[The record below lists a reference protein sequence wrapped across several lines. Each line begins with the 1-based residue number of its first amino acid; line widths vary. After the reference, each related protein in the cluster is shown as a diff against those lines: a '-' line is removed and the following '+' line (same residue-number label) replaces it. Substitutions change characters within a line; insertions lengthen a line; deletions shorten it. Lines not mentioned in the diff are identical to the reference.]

1 MADIASILRFAS
13 DIGQRNRNEL
23 AACSN
28 SSLRPMAHPQY
39 PHFLAPLDLGFV
51 TLRNRALMGSMHTA
65 LEETEGGFE
74 RLAAFYAERAKGEA
88 GLIVTGGIA
97 PNSAGR
103 VFTGAAKMD
112 TEHEADEH
120 RVITKAVHDNG
131 GLIAMQVLHTGRYGY
146 HKESVGASEIQAP
159 ISISKPKKLTNEGI
173 LQTIADYANCARLA
187 QHAGYDGVEIMGS
200 EGYLINQFTAAR
212 TNNRDDEWG
221 GTYENR
227 MRFPVEVVKAVRKA
241 VGEKF
246 IIIYRLS
253 LLDLVDGGSTWDEVV
268 LLGKAIEKAGATI
281 INTGI
286 GWHEA
291 RIPTIAMVVPRGIF
305 SSVTAKLKKEVS
317 LPVVTSNRINTPELA
332 EEIIASGKADLVS
345 MARPFL
351 ADGEFVA
358 KSRAGK
364 AQLIN
369 TCIACNQACLDHTF
383 SGKLTSCLVN
393 PRACNETNLNYIKT
407 TTPKK
412 IAVVGAGPAGLSAA
426 TVAAERGHNVT
437 LYDAADKIGGQLNI
451 AREIPSKREF
461 DETVRYFSNMLKE
474 YKVNVHLGK
483 RVSADELKNSKFDH
497 VILATGIIPRKL
509 SIPGGDSAKVLS
521 YIDVLRDKKPVGK
534 TVAIVGGGGIGYD
547 TSLYLTDPGHDTW
560 AKPEEFAKEW
570 GFDLSAKTRAGI
582 TEKSAAHAKSPRQV
596 TMLKRSKGKFGGSL
610 GKTTGWVHKITLEE
624 RGVEQLSNVTYEK
637 IDDAGLHYVQ
647 KGESK
652 IVACDNVVVCAGQ
665 EPQRELE
672 APLVAAGV
680 KLHIIGGAKEAGE
693 LDAKR
698 AIKEGAELAAAL

>member
-1 MADIASILRFAS
+1 MTSGRQTKNYLNDCYRKIN
-13 DIGQRNRNEL
+13 D
-23 AACSN
+23 
-28 SSLRPMAHPQY
+28 PMANNY
-39 PHFLAPLDLGFV
+39 PHFLSPLDLGY
-51 TLRNRALMGSMHTA
+51 TRLRNRALMGSMHTA
-65 LEETEGGFE
+65 LEETEHGFE
-74 RLAAFYAERAKGEA
+74 RLAAFYAERARGEA
-88 GLIVTGGIA
+88 GIIVTGGIA
-97 PNSAGR
+97 PNPAGR

-131 GLIAMQVLHTGRYGY
+131 GIITMQILHTGRYGY
-146 HKESVGASEIQAP
+146 HRDCVGASEIQAP
-159 ISISKPKKLTNEGI
+159 INFVKPKKLSHEDI
-173 LQTIADYANCARLA
+173 LKTIADYAQCAKLA

-221 GTYENR
+221 GSYENR
-227 MRFPVEVVKAVRKA
+227 MRFPIEVVKAVRKA

-305 SSVTAKLKKEVS
+305 SHVTAKLKKEVA

-351 ADGEFVA
+351 ADADFVA
-358 KSRAGK
+358 KARAGK
-364 AQLIN
+364 AHLIN

-383 SGKLTSCLVN
+383 GGKLTSCLVN
-393 PRACNETNLNYIKT
+393 PRACNETNLNYVPTKSARR
-407 TTPKK
+407 
-412 IAVVGAGPAGLSAA
+412 IAVVGAGPAGLSVA
-426 TVAAERGHNVT
+426 TVLAGRGHKVT

-451 AREIPSKREF
+451 AKQIPSKREF
-461 DETVRYFSNMLKE
+461 EETIRYFGNMLAE
-474 YKVNVHLGK
+474 TGVTQRLGK
-483 RVSADELKNSKFDH
+483 KVSAADLIAEKYDD
-497 VILATGIIPRKL
+497 VILATGIVPRKL
-509 SIPGGDSAKVLS
+509 GIPGADSPKVLS
-521 YIDVLRDKKPVGK
+521 YLDVLRDHKPVGK
-534 TVAIVGGGGIGYD
+534 SVAIVGGGGIGYD
-547 TSLYLTDPGHDTW
+547 TALYLTDAGHETW

-570 GFDLSAKTRAGI
+570 GFDLNVATRAGL
-582 TEKSAAHAKSPRQV
+582 TEKSPEHRKSPRSV
-596 TMLKRSKGKFGGSL
+596 TMFKRSKGKFGNTL

-624 RGVEQLSNVTYEK
+624 RGVAQFSNVTYEK
-637 IDDAGLHYVQ
+637 IDDQGLHYGL
-647 KGESK
+647 KGETK
-652 IVACDNVVVCAGQ
+652 VLPCDNIVVCAGQ

-672 APLVAAGV
+672 ADLTKAGITV
-680 KLHIIGGAKEAGE
+680 HIIGGAKEAGE

-698 AIKEGAELAAAL
+698 AIAEGAELGARL

>member
-1 MADIASILRFAS
+1 MSK
-13 DIGQRNRNEL
+13 
-23 AACSN
+23 
-28 SSLRPMAHPQY
+28 Y
-39 PHFLAPLDLGFV
+39 PHFLAPLDLGYV
-51 TLRNRALMGSMHTA
+51 KLRNRSLMGSMHTA
-65 LEETEGGFE
+65 LEETEGGFN
-74 RLAAFYAERAKGEA
+74 RLAAFYAERARGEA

-97 PNSAGR
+97 PNPAGR

-120 RVITKAVHDNG
+120 RPITKAVHDNG
-131 GLIAMQVLHTGRYGY
+131 GLIAMQILHTGRYGY
-146 HKESVGASEIQAP
+146 HSDAVGASELRAP
-159 ISISKPKKLTNEGI
+159 ISIVRPKKLDEEGI
-173 LQTIADYANCARLA
+173 YKTIADYAQCAKLA

-212 TNNRDDEWG
+212 TNDRDDAWG

-253 LLDLVDGGSTWDEVV
+253 LLDLVDGGSSWDEVV

-305 SSVTAKLKKEVS
+305 SQVTAKIKKEVS
-317 LPVVTSNRINTPELA
+317 LPVVTSNRINTPEIA
-332 EEIIASGKADLVS
+332 EAIIARGDADLVS

-351 ADGEFVA
+351 ADGFFVA

-364 AQLIN
+364 GELIN

-393 PRACNETNLNYIKT
+393 PRACNETNLNYVKT
-407 TTPKK
+407 TAPKK
-412 IAVVGAGPAGLSAA
+412 IAVVGAGPAGLSAS
-426 TVAAERGHNVT
+426 TVLAERGHKVT
-437 LYDAADKIGGQLNI
+437 LFDANTKVGGQLNI

-461 DETVRYFSNMLKE
+461 DETVRYFGNMLKE
-474 YKVNVHLGK
+474 HNVDVKLGK
-483 RVSADELKNSKFDH
+483 KVTADELIAAKFDE
-497 VILATGIIPRKL
+497 VILATGILPRKL
-509 SIPGGDSAKVLS
+509 GIPGADQAKVMN

-534 TVAIVGGGGIGYD
+534 NVAIIGGGGIGYD
-547 TSLYLTDPGHDTW
+547 TALYLTDPGHETW
-560 AKPEEFAKEW
+560 QKPEEFAKEW
-570 GFDLSAKTRAGI
+570 GFDLKVETRAGLR
-582 TEKSAAHAKSPRQV
+582 EKSPEHTKSTRNV
-596 TMLKRSKGKFGGSL
+596 TMFKRSKGKFGGTL

-624 RGVEQLSNVTYEK
+624 RGVEQFSNVTYEK
-637 IDDAGLHYVQ
+637 VDDAGLHYGL
-647 KGESK
+647 KGEIK
-652 IVACDNVVVCAGQ
+652 VLPVDTIVVCAGQ
-665 EPQRELE
+665 EPLRELE
-672 APLVAAGV
+672 AGLVAAG
-680 KLHIIGGAKEAGE
+680 KAPHIIGGAKEAGE

-698 AIKEGAELAAAL
+698 AILEGAELGARL

>member
-1 MADIASILRFAS
+1 MS
-13 DIGQRNRNEL
+13 QT
-23 AACSN
+23 
-28 SSLRPMAHPQY
+28 Y
-39 PHFLAPLDLGFV
+39 PHFLAPLDLGYV
-51 TLRNRALMGSMHTA
+51 KLRNRALMGSMHTA
-65 LEETEGGFE
+65 LEETEGGFA
-74 RLAAFYAERAKGEA
+74 RLAAFYAERARGEA

-97 PNSAGR
+97 PNPAGR

-120 RVITKAVHDNG
+120 KVITKAVHDNG

-146 HKESVGASEIQAP
+146 HSDSVGASEIKSP
-159 ISISKPKKLTNEGI
+159 IGISKPKKLTPEGI
-173 LQTIADYANCARLA
+173 LQTIADYAKCAQLA
-187 QHAGYDGVEIMGS
+187 QYAGYDGVEIMGS

-221 GTYENR
+221 GTYEKR

-253 LLDLVDGGSTWDEVV
+253 LLDLVDGGSSWDEVV

-305 SSVTAKLKKEVS
+305 SQVTGKLKKEVT
-317 LPVVTSNRINTPELA
+317 LPVVTSNRINTPEIA
-332 EEIIASGKADLVS
+332 EEIIARGDADLVS

-351 ADGEFVA
+351 ADADFVI
-358 KSRAGK
+358 KSRTGK
-364 AQLIN
+364 SHLIN

-383 SGKLTSCLVN
+383 GGKLTSCLVN
-393 PRACNETNLNYIKT
+393 PRACNETNLNYVKT
-407 TTPKK
+407 TKPKK
-412 IAVVGAGPAGLSAA
+412 IAVVGAGPAGLSAS
-426 TVAAERGHNVT
+426 TVLAERGHQVT
-437 LYDAADKIGGQLNI
+437 LFDANSKIGGQLNI

-461 DETVRYFSNMLKE
+461 DETMRYFGNMLTE
-474 YKVNVHLGK
+474 YKVDVKLGK
-483 RVSADELKNSKFDH
+483 KVTADELVAGKFDEI
-497 VILATGIIPRKL
+497 VMATGILPRTPG
-509 SIPGGDSAKVLS
+509 IPGVDSKKVLS

-534 TVAIVGGGGIGYD
+534 NVAIIGGGGIGYD
-547 TSLYLTDPGHDTW
+547 TALYLTDPGHQTW

-570 GFDLSAKTRAGI
+570 GFDLKVSTRAGLK
-582 TEKSAAHAKSPRQV
+582 EKSPEHKASPRQV
-596 TMLKRSKGKFGGSL
+596 TMFKRSKGKFGGSL

-624 RGVEQLSNVTYEK
+624 RGVAQFSNVTYEK
-637 IDDAGLHYVQ
+637 IDDAGLHFGL

-652 IVACDNVVVCAGQ
+652 TLACDTIVLCAGQ
-665 EPQRELE
+665 DPLRELE
-672 APLVAAGV
+672 AGLTAAGIRP
-680 KLHIIGGAKEAGE
+680 HIIGGAKEAGE

-698 AIKEGAELAAAL
+698 AIAEGAELGARL

>member
-1 MADIASILRFAS
+1 MP
-13 DIGQRNRNEL
+13 Q
-23 AACSN
+23 
-28 SSLRPMAHPQY
+28 QY
-39 PHFLAPLDLGFV
+39 PHFLAPLDLGYV
-51 TLRNRALMGSMHTA
+51 KLRNRALMGSMHTA
-65 LEETEGGFE
+65 LEETEGGFA
-74 RLAAFYAERAKGEA
+74 RLAAFYAERARGEA
-88 GLIVTGGIA
+88 GIIVTGGIA
-97 PNSAGR
+97 PNPAGR

-120 RVITKAVHDNG
+120 KVITRAVHDNG

-146 HKESVGASEIQAP
+146 HKDSVGASEIQAP
-159 ISISKPKKLTNEGI
+159 ISISKPKKLTHEGI
-173 LQTIADYANCARLA
+173 LQTIADYAKCAQLA
-187 QHAGYDGVEIMGS
+187 QYAGYDGVEIMGS

-221 GTYENR
+221 GTYEKR

-253 LLDLVDGGSTWDEVV
+253 LLDLVDGGSSWDEVV

-291 RIPTIAMVVPRGIF
+291 RIPTIAMVVPRGMF
-305 SSVTAKLKKEVS
+305 SQVTGKLKKDIAI
-317 LPVVTSNRINTPELA
+317 PVVTSNRINTPEMA
-332 EEIIASGKADLVS
+332 EEIIARGDADLVS

-351 ADGEFVA
+351 ADADFVA

-364 AQLIN
+364 AHLIN

-383 SGKLTSCLVN
+383 GGKLTSCLVN
-393 PRACNETNLNYIKT
+393 PRACNETNLKYTKT
-407 TTPKK
+407 ANPKK
-412 IAVVGAGPAGLSAA
+412 IAVVGAGPAGLSVS
-426 TVAAERGHNVT
+426 TVLAERGHNVT
-437 LYDAADKIGGQLNI
+437 LFDANTKIGGQLNI

-461 DETVRYFSNMLKE
+461 DETMRYFGNMLTE
-474 YKVNVHLGK
+474 HKVEVKLGK
-483 RVSADELKNSKFDH
+483 KVTAADLVAGKFDE
-497 VILATGIIPRKL
+497 VIMATGISPRTP
-509 SIPGGDSAKVLS
+509 SIPGVDSKKVLS

-534 TVAIVGGGGIGYD
+534 TVAIIGGGGIGYD
-547 TSLYLTDPGHDTW
+547 TALYLTDPGHQTW

-570 GFDLSAKTRAGI
+570 GFDLKVSTRAGLK
-582 TEKSAAHAKSPRQV
+582 EKSPEHKASPRHV
-596 TMLKRSKGKFGGSL
+596 TMFKRSKGKFGGTL

-624 RGVEQLSNVTYEK
+624 RGVEQFSNVTYEK
-637 IDDAGLHYVQ
+637 IDDTGLHYNL

-652 IVACDNVVVCAGQ
+652 TLACDTIVLCAGQ
-665 EPQRELE
+665 DPLRELE
-672 APLVAAGV
+672 AGLSAAGITP
-680 KLHIIGGAKEAGE
+680 HIIGGAKEAGE

-698 AIKEGAELAAAL
+698 AIAEGAELGARL